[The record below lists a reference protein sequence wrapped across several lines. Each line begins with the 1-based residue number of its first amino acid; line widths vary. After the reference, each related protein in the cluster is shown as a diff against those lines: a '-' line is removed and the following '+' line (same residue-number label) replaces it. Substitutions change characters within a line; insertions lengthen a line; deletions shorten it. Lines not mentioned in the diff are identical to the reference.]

1 MFAALANIRITQ
13 TSSDVFHWL
22 LHVIKW
28 WALMCCS
35 ELDPFGTIMHDIRF
49 CLVHYLMHHYQ
60 PLSRVMWDLLH
71 AQYFLPVGTLS
82 ERLEKGGK
90 VVPEDTEVAVE
101 ALDASC
107 LVKPTVPE
115 LTGAKGQNQDCTTGQ
130 CGSHSRRRHP
140 VSGCVVLHVWFCAVW
155 PMIFFLWLT
164 VIFHPYR
171 LYQNVCLLSFD
182 SGAQL
187 ACW

>member
-1 MFAALANIRITQ
+1 
-13 TSSDVFHWL
+13 
-22 LHVIKW
+22 
-28 WALMCCS
+28 
-35 ELDPFGTIMHDIRF
+35 
-49 CLVHYLMHHYQ
+49 MHHYQ

-155 PMIFFLWLT
+155 PKISFSPTYCDFLTRINSTKCLPSLIWLRGTISLLIVFFLRMFCYNYFHKIIISY
-164 VIFHPYR
+164 IFITLIRY
-171 LYQNVCLLSFD
+171 
-182 SGAQL
+182 
-187 ACW
+187 